1 MSTKS
6 LLTNEEI
13 IMLRT
18 KFIPDIHKEYKDV
31 VDSLNLVATALKSID
46 GDELYI
52 DNATQIRLLKK
63 MGKQVIE
70 LEVATKEMKRYLRK
84 IAIRLE
90 LI

>member
-1 MSTKS
+1 MSNKS

-63 MGKQVIE
+63 MGLQVIE
-70 LEVATKEMKRYLRK
+70 LEVASKKLKLYLRN
-84 IAIRLE
+84 ITTRLG